1 MTECTRPQG
10 VTQSSDYLTATAL
23 FSSSF
28 PFYSF
33 FTRFPFFLSFR
44 ESVDTL
50 FLHLFPRNPYSC
62 QMIYFYPPSF
72 SPLAASSSAQ
82 VLLSFL
88 PFLTFLS
95 LVISSDALTL
105 THRLFLLVLVV
116 IADQYSVLQCSVT
129 LLFFMSPP
137 PRLYLFIFYCTINRY
152 DRLEYYCSRL
162 LYELNTHL
170 PEWTFFRFV

>member
-33 FTRFPFFLSFR
+33 FTRFPFFLSPR

-72 SPLAASSSAQ
+72 SPLAASLSAQ
-82 VLLSFL
+82 VPSLFFTFLNLSLPCHFFRCSHSHTSPFSARACCDRRSVLSAAVFRVSDPLIFHVSPSPTLSFY
-88 PFLTFLS
+88 
-95 LVISSDALTL
+95 
-105 THRLFLLVLVV
+105 FLL
-116 IADQYSVLQCSVT
+116 Y
-129 LLFFMSPP
+129 
-137 PRLYLFIFYCTINRY
+137 N
-152 DRLEYYCSRL
+152 
-162 LYELNTHL
+162 
-170 PEWTFFRFV
+170 